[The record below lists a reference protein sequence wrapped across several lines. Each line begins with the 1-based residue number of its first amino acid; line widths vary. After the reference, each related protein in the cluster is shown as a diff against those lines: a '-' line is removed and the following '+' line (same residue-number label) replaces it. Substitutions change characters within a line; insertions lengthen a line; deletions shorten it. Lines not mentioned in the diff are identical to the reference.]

1 MVETGSRATRAFR
14 DATIVRQV
22 CLSSIILLS
31 IIAFFDNDCDLAKR
45 SFTRF
50 KGQHLGES
58 TEELKKILD
67 ERRVDEILLF
77 LQKSQAD
84 RHVSFQ
90 VVFQSSELY
99 FYTQSV

>member
-22 CLSSIILLS
+22 CLLG
-31 IIAFFDNDCDLAKR
+31 IIALFDYDCDLAKR

-77 LQKSQAD
+77 LQKTQAD
-84 RHVSFQ
+84 RRVSFQ
-90 VVFQSSELY
+90 VVS
-99 FYTQSV
+99 